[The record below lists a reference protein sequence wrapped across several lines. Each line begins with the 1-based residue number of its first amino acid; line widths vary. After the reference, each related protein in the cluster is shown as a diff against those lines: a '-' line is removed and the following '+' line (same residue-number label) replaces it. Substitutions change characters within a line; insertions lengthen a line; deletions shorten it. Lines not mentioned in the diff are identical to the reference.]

1 MNNNLS
7 ELVVKTIDNMKFN
20 TIYDCS
26 KDIYTINITVSDEL
40 YNNKSEYRE
49 TEPFE
54 YLYICSEE
62 LESFI
67 HSDSLFARKFTP
79 ECRGLENLN
88 ELLNS

>member
-40 YNNKSEYRE
+40 YNNKSEYRVNQITNHIKNIIKISTKHL
-49 TEPFE
+49 TEE
-54 YLYICSEE
+54 K
-62 LESFI
+62 FI
-67 HSDSLFARKFTP
+67 VNINTP
-79 ECRGLENLN
+79 
-88 ELLNS
+88 